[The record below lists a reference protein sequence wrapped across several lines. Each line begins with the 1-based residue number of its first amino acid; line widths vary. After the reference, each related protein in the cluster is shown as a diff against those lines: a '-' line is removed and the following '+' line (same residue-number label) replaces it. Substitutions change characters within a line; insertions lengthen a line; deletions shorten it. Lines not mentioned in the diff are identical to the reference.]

1 MPGTTTIS
9 PTKTTNQLHATE
21 ARWFA
26 VYTEYKREKLV
37 AKMLRAKGMEVY
49 LPLQRKTR
57 RYPNARKVRE
67 VELPLIPCYVFVRI
81 VRDQYVPVL
90 ETQHV
95 LKFLKQRRDLLM
107 VREEEIEL
115 LQMVIGEREVE
126 LEPGKLTAGTEVE
139 IIGGELT
146 GVRGV
151 YLEHRSKNELTI
163 ELSGIGYLM
172 HFQVD
177 PKLVRAV

>member
-1 MPGTTTIS
+1 MS
-9 PTKTTNQLHATE
+9 ASVSSSRAVNQLHASE

-37 AKMLRAKGMEVY
+37 AKMLRAKGVDVY

-57 RYPNARKVRE
+57 RYPKARKVRR

-81 VRDQYVPVL
+81 TRSAYVSVL
-90 ETQHV
+90 ETEYV

-126 LEPGKLTAGTEVE
+126 LEPGTLTEGTEVE
-139 IIGGELT
+139 IVGGELT
-146 GVRGV
+146 GLRGV

-177 PKLVRAV
+177 PKLVQAV

>member
-1 MPGTTTIS
+1 
-9 PTKTTNQLHATE
+9 
-21 ARWFA
+21 
-26 VYTEYKREKLV
+26 
-37 AKMLRAKGMEVY
+37 MLRAKGVDVY

-57 RYPNARKVRE
+57 RYPKARKVRR

-81 VRDQYVPVL
+81 TRSAYVSVL
-90 ETQHV
+90 ETEYV

-126 LEPGKLTAGTEVE
+126 LEPGTLTEGTEVE
-139 IIGGELT
+139 IVGGELT
-146 GVRGV
+146 GLRGV

-177 PKLVRAV
+177 PKLVQAV